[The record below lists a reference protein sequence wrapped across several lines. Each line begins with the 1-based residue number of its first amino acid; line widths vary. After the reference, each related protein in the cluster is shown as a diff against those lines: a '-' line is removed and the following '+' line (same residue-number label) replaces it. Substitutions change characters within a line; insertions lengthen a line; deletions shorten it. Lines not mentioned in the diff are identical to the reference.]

1 VLFLTFCQ
9 HPLEQSL
16 DNHRRMA
23 KNTHELIVLPVFGRF
38 FRPNA
43 LACGSG
49 NFKSLSG
56 KLRAAS
62 MPPGLFWARGIRRS
76 LGLGVFG
83 FRSFDPD
90 QISAAVRRFTS
101 ARDLTAG
108 WLGCRLARRT
118 IKRPRE
124 SRANFARATSCAHN
138 ARIHFARRSRPGGQ
152 HFDQSES
159 SAGLVPLLNVPLRQM
174 AVFDFTHLVFFF
186 KLPQRSI
193 SIFFAQG

>member
-1 VLFLTFCQ
+1 VFFSQFCQ
-9 HPLEQSL
+9 HALKQSL

-23 KNTHELIVLPVFGRF
+23 KNTHELIVLPICGRF

-49 NFKSLSG
+49 KFKTLSG

-76 LGLGVFG
+76 LGFGVFG
-83 FRSFDPD
+83 FRSIGPD
-90 QISAAVRRFTS
+90 QFSAAVRRFTS
-101 ARDLTAG
+101 ARDLTAR

-138 ARIHFARRSRPGGQ
+138 ARIHLARPLRSGEQ
-152 HFDQSES
+152 HFDQCES
-159 SAGLVPLLNVPLRQM
+159 SAGLVPVMNVPLRQM
-174 AVFDFTHLVFFF
+174 AVFDLTHLGF
-186 KLPQRSI
+186 LLQAPAAEHLY
-193 SIFFAQG
+193 FFAQG